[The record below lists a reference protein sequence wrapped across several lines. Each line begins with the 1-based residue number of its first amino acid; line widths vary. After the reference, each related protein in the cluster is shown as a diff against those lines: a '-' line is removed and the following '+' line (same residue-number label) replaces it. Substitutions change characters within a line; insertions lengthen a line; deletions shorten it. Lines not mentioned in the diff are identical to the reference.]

1 MQPADLVTL
10 GQTAV
15 PVSRLSLGGTPFGH
29 MHDVVPDQQA
39 AT

>member
-15 PVSRLSLGGTPFGH
+15 PVSRLSLGGTPLGD
-29 MHDVVPDQQA
+29 MYDVVTDQQA